1 MTNPELP
8 QPDGAAGNPQS
19 QQVRQHHVSARVPE
33 SVSCGVFSNAVI
45 VMTGASEFILDFVQN
60 LGHPPQVSARIVL
73 PHGTMPQFIDA
84 LRKNIDVYTQRFGAI
99 PELPKSPQPARQQTP
114 QEVYDDLKLS
124 DEMLPGAYA
133 NGVMIG
139 HSASEFK
146 FDFLTN
152 LFPHP
157 AVSSRVYLAGPQVP
171 RLLDSLQKNY
181 QQFVER
187 VKQQQQ
193 QQKTVDLPKKDPAE
207 PPLSNEDSEP
217 TE

>member
-8 QPDGAAGNPQS
+8 EPDGAAGNPQP

-114 QEVYDDLKLS
+114 QEVYDDFSPNSFVNTAEIVCKHRGNPDNS
-124 DEMLPGAYA
+124 G
-133 NGVMIG
+133 
-139 HSASEFK
+139 K
-146 FDFLTN
+146 
-152 LFPHP
+152 
-157 AVSSRVYLAGPQVP
+157 R
-171 RLLDSLQKNY
+171 RCLQTIS
-181 QQFVER
+181 V
-187 VKQQQQ
+187 
-193 QQKTVDLPKKDPAE
+193 
-207 PPLSNEDSEP
+207 
-217 TE
+217 